1 MLDEKHI
8 FCQVDFV
15 NVKPSIV
22 CKSEIAFEH
31 LWIVDPFALKLILKF
46 FIKSVEINR
55 HLPILKALCKQDAL
69 NVLELYYRLEITVL
83 GGDVLCLNDDG
94 TIHYVS
100 DGWYSDPIEGENEKE
115 YFLRS
120 IDESRR
126 YITNYTHPFINSSSI
141 LFDIV
146 TNCQDIQ

>member
-1 MLDEKHI
+1 MNKKEDIK
-8 FCQVDFV
+8 V
-15 NVKPSIV
+15 
-22 CKSEIAFEH
+22 
-31 LWIVDPFALKLILKF
+31 F
-46 FIKSVEINR
+46 FRDKGYDLRKTKGFSDDAEV
-55 HLPILKALCKQDAL
+55 ILKALCKQDAL